1 MIRRLAMA
9 WAALGALAWA
19 VPTDGQSVTD
29 PRALPDQSALQ
40 RIGLERSWFVAVPLR
55 TGLEQV
61 NHLSLTADGTQIFA
75 QTTEAQLYCYDSET
89 GRLQWTS
96 DLGPASGLAQDV
108 GVYPGPPDLQLIPS
122 FEMSDE
128 LPSTGRYL
136 VVVAKRPRLS
146 TEDVNDEI
154 LHFRVFDSDGS
165 LSIDSSEDEYRGKSR
180 QISDLKRSLAP
191 LWGQTPLTLVEKNE
205 IISKVTALIQYAP
218 ATLAFATNGNFM
230 HAIDRATGRK
240 VWSQRMESNASS
252 PVAATLDLVMVGLAN
267 GKLHA
272 LSLENA
278 KEQRFQKQTGAP
290 GGFAW
295 NFSTTGPI
303 IAEPIPTQKVVAFA
317 STGGKLYVSTIDPPQ
332 VLHRSQPMGEIV
344 ASMAS
349 YGTGPESLLIVP
361 STDRNL
367 YGINLFTGEQ
377 RWVFPTGAPNTAQPL
392 VGGGASSGDPGT
404 QADQMGDPTVYVL
417 NEAGQLFAIDPENG
431 QSRWNQLVPVFGTE
445 RERIDPETGR
455 REVVRQYVRD
465 PATGGLA
472 TAPKSVGTAADQIL
486 ALSPTRI
493 YLVNG
498 FGDLAIVDRATGEL
512 LAGPADTLQRAGV
525 NLRSYSLANTN
536 DVNDRIYLASPGGSI
551 VCLREI
557 GATSPAPLRE
567 SSSEAFG
574 YLGDPNA
581 PQETRTPPVVP
592 VAPGGLDGVDPAN
605 ENPFDLGF
613 GSIPARP

>member
-1 MIRRLAMA
+1 M
-9 WAALGALAWA
+9 
-19 VPTDGQSVTD
+19 
-29 PRALPDQSALQ
+29 
-40 RIGLERSWFVAVPLR
+40 LE
-55 TGLEQV
+55 
-61 NHLSLTADGTQIFA
+61 D
-75 QTTEAQLYCYDSET
+75 
-89 GRLQWTS
+89 
-96 DLGPASGLAQDV
+96 
-108 GVYPGPPDLQLIPS
+108 
-122 FEMSDE
+122 

-146 TEDVNDEI
+146 TEDEDDEI
-154 LHFRVFDSDGS
+154 LQFRVFDSDGT
-165 LSIDSSEDEYRGKSR
+165 LSIDSSEDDFRGKSR
-180 QISDLKRSLAP
+180 QILDLKQSLSP
-191 LWGQTPLTLVEKNE
+191 LWGQSPLTLVEKSE
-205 IISKVTALIQYAP
+205 IVSKVTALIQYSP

-240 VWSQRMESNASS
+240 VWSQRMEANASS

-272 LSLENA
+272 LSLEKA

-295 NFSTTGPI
+295 NFSTNGPI
-303 IAEPIPTQKVVAFA
+303 TAEPIPTPKVVAFA
-317 STGGKLYVSTIDPPQ
+317 STGGKLYVSSIDPPQ
-332 VLHRSQPMGEIV
+332 VLHRSQPMGELI
-344 ASMAS
+344 ASMAA

-367 YGINLFTGEQ
+367 YGINLFTGIQ
-377 RWVFPTGAPNTAQPL
+377 RWVFPTGAPITAQPL
-392 VGGGASSGDPGT
+392 VGGGSSTGGPGT
-404 QADQMGDPTVYVL
+404 SGNDLGDPTVYVL
-417 NEAGQLFAIDPENG
+417 NDAGQLFAIDPETG
-431 QSRWNQLVPVFGTE
+431 RSRWNQLVPVFGTE
-445 RERIDPETGR
+445 REQVDPETGR

-465 PATGGLA
+465 PETGGLA

-493 YLVNG
+493 YLENG

-536 DVNDRIYLASPGGSI
+536 DVNDRIYLATPGGSI

-557 GATSPAPLRE
+557 GATSPVPLRE
-567 SSSEAFG
+567 ASSQAFG
-574 YLGDPNA
+574 YLDDPNA

-592 VAPGGLDGVDPAN
+592 VAPGVRDQDRGAPAD
-605 ENPFDLGF
+605 ENSFDFGF